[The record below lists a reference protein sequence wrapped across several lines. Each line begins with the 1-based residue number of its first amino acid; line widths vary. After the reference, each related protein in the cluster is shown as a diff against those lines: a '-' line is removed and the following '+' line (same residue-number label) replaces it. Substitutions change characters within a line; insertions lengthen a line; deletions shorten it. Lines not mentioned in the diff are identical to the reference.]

1 MKNLQAKRVSQ
12 LTNLACKAEMNIF
25 SKPPPPE
32 AVSDDQGRSPH
43 CTQFAI
49 SKALENGH
57 SMGKFGPKIVLSP
70 DSGEAQSKFA
80 HILIQCSQVEIKKH
94 FNLCRLLKKFLVKIN
109 SHIIGYCTAMLNR

>member
-57 SMGKFGPKIVLSP
+57 SMGKFGQKIVLSP
-70 DSGEAQSKFA
+70 DSGEAQSKYA
-80 HILIQCSQVEIKKH
+80 HILIQSSQVEIKKH
-94 FNLCRLLKKFLVKIN
+94 FNLDFKKN
-109 SHIIGYCTAMLNR
+109 S

>member
-1 MKNLQAKRVSQ
+1 MG
-12 LTNLACKAEMNIF
+12 IF

-70 DSGEAQSKFA
+70 DSGEAQSKRGVQSFKVM
-80 HILIQCSQVEIKKH
+80 IWLTQEYLSS
-94 FNLCRLLKKFLVKIN
+94 KIWIEW
-109 SHIIGYCTAMLNR
+109 H